1 MAEGLPAEV
10 VFSSD
15 DAEIAFRSPRAA
27 ADFVENL
34 GGRVPYAISGIKEG
48 EESAFL
54 ELLEGAGETL
64 ENGEYS
70 PSLTDGVTRKWAIA
84 AFSVATSA
92 AAVAIAALVIGI
104 VALAI

>member
-70 PSLTDGVTRKWAIA
+70 PA
-84 AFSVATSA
+84 
-92 AAVAIAALVIGI
+92 
-104 VALAI
+104 